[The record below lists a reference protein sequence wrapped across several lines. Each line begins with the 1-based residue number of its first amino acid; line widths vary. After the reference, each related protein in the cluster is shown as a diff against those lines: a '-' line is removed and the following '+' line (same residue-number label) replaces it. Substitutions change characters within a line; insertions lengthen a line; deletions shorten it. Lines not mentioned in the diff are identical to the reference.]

1 MRPPF
6 RRETCLRLLIVA
18 LIPSFPGSAH
28 TQPTRPPVTA
38 TLRSGT
44 LSFSAHA
51 TAGDFVGT
59 TATVSGVVS
68 GSVANP
74 QGWVEAPVMTLTTHN
89 DRRDRDMRASLEAP
103 TYPTIRFTLTGAT
116 VTSGDGQGNP
126 VSATLHGTLAIH
138 GVTRD
143 VSPPATIVLRGD
155 TILVVAS
162 FPLDVRDYKVGG
174 LTKLLGIL
182 RMDPMIGVRADLRFV
197 ANQARTTDAGR
208 GELPRT
214 TAVVGTRLIV
224 RRAAVRDHRTPAGA
238 GAAKVGASTRPA
250 VTCAIM

>member
-6 RRETCLRLLIVA
+6 RRETCLRLLLLA
-18 LIPSFPGSAH
+18 LIPSFASSGHA
-28 TQPTRPPVTA
+28 QQTRAPVTA

-59 TATVSGVVS
+59 TSTVSGMVS
-68 GSVANP
+68 GSAANP
-74 QGWVEAPVMTLTTHN
+74 QGWVEAPAMTLTTHN

-103 TYPTIRFTLTGAT
+103 TYPTIRFNLTGAT
-116 VTSGDGQGNP
+116 VTASDAQGNP

-143 VSPPATIVLRGD
+143 VSAPATIALHGD
-155 TILVVAS
+155 TIGVVAT

-197 ANQARTTDAGR
+197 ANQARTSDAAAGR
-208 GELPRT
+208 
-214 TAVVGTRLIV
+214 
-224 RRAAVRDHRTPAGA
+224 
-238 GAAKVGASTRPA
+238 
-250 VTCAIM
+250 